1 MLLLQTNDV
10 MRRFGAD
17 VLFHNMNLQIQEHG
31 RTALV
36 GRNGAGKTTLLKM
49 IAGITEPDEGTI
61 TKVKDLTI
69 GYLAQDQGLDSQNS
83 IWAELDTVFT
93 PLHQMEDQIHDLE
106 QQLAT
111 LDSASAQ
118 YQQILSTYDNLQT
131 TFKKRGGFEYASR
144 MRGILH
150 GFGFREDSYDTPIN
164 SLSGGQKTKLALA
177 KILLQAPGLLIL
189 DEPTNHLDMNVLSW
203 LEDYLKS
210 YQGALLIV
218 SHDRYFLDR
227 VVKDVYDLDNH
238 TLTHYT
244 GNYTQFVQH
253 KQERLQAEWKHYD
266 QQQKKIAKLE
276 DFVNRNIVRASTT
289 KRAQARRKQLEKMER
304 IDRPET
310 DDKSIHFQFH
320 SDKASGN
327 EVLDVEQAKVG
338 YDDQILAGPL
348 SFTVRKPQRVG
359 IIGPNGIGKSTLLKS
374 ILHKIPL
381 ISGNIKLGANLDIG
395 YYDQE
400 QQQLHPNKTVL
411 EEVWDDHPEVPEKD
425 IRSLLGS
432 FLFVGDDVYKVVHD
446 LSGGEKARLEL
457 TKLSFKAI
465 NFLILD
471 EPTNHLDID
480 SREVLENAINEFTGT
495 VLFISHDRYFINQVA
510 TDILAM
516 HKEGIKHY
524 EGDYDDYLAA
534 LAKEATPATTA
545 TSPKKISTGKQSYQ
559 QSKEQ
564 QRARRKIQ
572 RQVDDLEKQMA
583 ALEEQQ
589 ETIQEQ
595 MSQPEVATDIN
606 KLTDLQK
613 QLDALKEQADDVELA
628 WTEAAEKLEEFDQ
641 QNQ

>member
-10 MRRFGAD
+10 VRRFGAD
-17 VLFHNMNLQIQEHG
+17 VLFHNMNMQIQEHG

-83 IWAELDTVFT
+83 IWTELDTVFA
-93 PLHQMEDQIHDLE
+93 PLHKMETQIHDLE
-106 QQLAT
+106 QQLAD
-111 LDSASAQ
+111 LDSSDSN

-131 TFKKRGGFEYASR
+131 AFKKQGGFEYESR

-150 GFGFREDSYDTPIN
+150 GFSFDEDSYDTPIN

-227 VVKDVYDLDNH
+227 VVNDVYDLDNK

-244 GNYTQFVQH
+244 GNYTQFVKH

-304 IDRPET
+304 LERPET

-320 SDKASGN
+320 SEKDSGN

-338 YDDQILAGPL
+338 YDEQILAGPL
-348 SFTVRKPQRVG
+348 SFNVRKPQRVG

-381 ISGNIKLGANLDIG
+381 ISGSIKLGANLDIG

-411 EEVWDDHPEVPEKD
+411 EEVWDDHPEVPEKGYSLI
-425 IRSLLGS
+425 IR
-432 FLFVGDDVYKVVHD
+432 
-446 LSGGEKARLEL
+446 E
-457 TKLSFKAI
+457 
-465 NFLILD
+465 FLI
-471 EPTNHLDID
+471 
-480 SREVLENAINEFTGT
+480 R
-495 VLFISHDRYFINQVA
+495 
-510 TDILAM
+510 
-516 HKEGIKHY
+516 
-524 EGDYDDYLAA
+524 
-534 LAKEATPATTA
+534 
-545 TSPKKISTGKQSYQ
+545 
-559 QSKEQ
+559 
-564 QRARRKIQ
+564 
-572 RQVDDLEKQMA
+572 
-583 ALEEQQ
+583 
-589 ETIQEQ
+589 
-595 MSQPEVATDIN
+595 
-606 KLTDLQK
+606 
-613 QLDALKEQADDVELA
+613 
-628 WTEAAEKLEEFDQ
+628 W
-641 QNQ
+641 